1 MKQYLL
7 ILKRKLV
14 NLNPSSLLSSSLLGL
29 LLVIY
34 IYTIYAVVVTLG
46 TFPFGKQP
54 NISLIP
60 TSEQWL
66 LNLIS
71 ILCISLTFIP
81 VSRWLQG
88 HVNNLV
94 FAQHDNPYTLIVGI
108 NQQLQTMT
116 NPQLTLP
123 LVVETIATMLHLP
136 YLCLEL
142 NPPVLPKQVSYGTA
156 PKRTQMR
163 QFPVTYLERSLGMLF
178 VADRSANRPLS
189 ANDQVILQD
198 IVQQIG
204 IALTVTRLT
213 ADLQTSREQLVISR
227 EEERRRI
234 RNDLH
239 DGLAPALSSFQLQL
253 GAIRTLIYEDPAQTE
268 AIIQELSEDLRQATT
283 DIRGLVYD
291 LRPPML
297 DDLGLIP
304 AIKNFRHLDSSIHFE
319 VIAPDLIPPL
329 SAAVEVAVY
338 RIVSE
343 AIHNVIKHAQATACE
358 VAIEVE
364 TRLLTLTVTDNGTNS
379 KTGYTRGVGLQSMQ
393 ERAAELGGTFSIEPA
408 KKSSTRLMVRLP
420 LEM

>member
-1 MKQYLL
+1 
-7 ILKRKLV
+7 
-14 NLNPSSLLSSSLLGL
+14 
-29 LLVIY
+29 
-34 IYTIYAVVVTLG
+34 
-46 TFPFGKQP
+46 
-54 NISLIP
+54 
-60 TSEQWL
+60 
-66 LNLIS
+66 
-71 ILCISLTFIP
+71 
-81 VSRWLQG
+81 
-88 HVNNLV
+88 
-94 FAQHDNPYTLIVGI
+94 
-108 NQQLQTMT
+108 
-116 NPQLTLP
+116 
-123 LVVETIATMLHLP
+123 
-136 YLCLEL
+136 
-142 NPPVLPKQVSYGTA
+142 
-156 PKRTQMR
+156 
-163 QFPVTYLERSLGMLF
+163 MLF

-358 VAIEVE
+358 VAIAVE

-408 KKSSTRLMVRLP
+408 KNSGTRLMVRLP